1 MPPRGTLR
9 VIDAAEEFV
18 LIVNNELGATMRAWP
33 YADQLRRAAGSI
45 FANLIEGYGRGQG
58 ADRVRLYR
66 IAKASCEEV
75 LGWLRQA
82 RDAGVLEERA
92 YFRLYNRGIVIV
104 RMINQLMRAV
114 A

>member
-1 MPPRGTLR
+1 
-9 VIDAAEEFV
+9 
-18 LIVNNELGATMRAWP
+18 VNNELAVAAKSWP
-33 YADQLRRAAGSI
+33 YTDQLRRAAGSV

-92 YFRLYNRGIVIV
+92 YFRLYNRAIVIV

>member
-18 LIVNNELGATMRAWP
+18 SIVNNELAAAKNWP
-33 YADQLRRAAGSI
+33 YTDQLRRAAGSV
-45 FANLIEGYGRGQG
+45 FANLVEGYGRGQG
-58 ADRVRLYR
+58 ADRVWLYR

-82 RDAGVLEERA
+82 RDAGVLDDRA